1 MWTGLAH
8 LPDLKPADLSRVSGL
23 KLGGLAHASFLLD
36 TLSCIGPQLVSLKL
50 ETIYFDVP
58 IDELAAAC
66 PALEELSIVNA
77 RAALSANVVA
87 RQKTLERLK
96 LVYLFLVQYADT
108 QYTALHYILKQAV
121 GLESLQVRVKIIK
134 LFKLSVKWK
143 IFKNLFDKRD
153 QRQIPHFAFNFCAL
167 LRT

>member
-1 MWTGLAH
+1 
-8 LPDLKPADLSRVSGL
+8 V
-23 KLGGLAHASFLLD
+23 
-36 TLSCIGPQLVSLKL
+36 
-50 ETIYFDVP
+50 
-58 IDELAAAC
+58 AC

-121 GLESLQVRVKIIK
+121 GLESLQVRIQILKI
-134 LFKLSVKWK
+134 
-143 IFKNLFDKRD
+143 
-153 QRQIPHFAFNFCAL
+153 C
-167 LRT
+167 

>member
-1 MWTGLAH
+1 MSQPLLFHAVVKSLPELEDLSVWTGLAH

-58 IDELAAAC
+58 IDELAVAC

-77 RAALSANVVA
+77 RAALSANVVT
-87 RQKTLERLK
+87 RQKKTLERLK

-121 GLESLQVRVKIIK
+121 GLESLQVRVEKFKICSFLKTI
-134 LFKLSVKWK
+134 L
-143 IFKNLFDKRD
+143 N
-153 QRQIPHFAFNFCAL
+153 
-167 LRT
+167 

>member
-1 MWTGLAH
+1 VSQPLLFHAVVKSLPELEDLSVWTGLAH

-58 IDELAAAC
+58 IDELAVAC

-77 RAALSANVVA
+77 RAALSANVT

-121 GLESLQVRVKIIK
+121 GLESLQVRIQILKI
-134 LFKLSVKWK
+134 
-143 IFKNLFDKRD
+143 
-153 QRQIPHFAFNFCAL
+153 C
-167 LRT
+167 